1 VTPSLADICRGIPK
15 THSTVPAAAPVSP
28 VSSSPDVCLTGE
40 STAAP
45 VSDLLDECIEQ
56 HDEAAGPSSALDFSA
71 ADTRSNAGSL
81 DDFDLLGTLDD
92 GYLLKLFEED
102 AEEETQQEPDNSS
115 YNALPD
121 LHAVP
126 STSAIRAYRNTLPV
140 PDLPTRPVSNTL
152 PVPDLPKESTSNTP
166 DLPKE
171 VRRNPGRAAKTNVTY
186 HEDEEEEE
194 DGGYCEFYWSL

>member
-1 VTPSLADICRGIPK
+1 M
-15 THSTVPAAAPVSP
+15 
-28 VSSSPDVCLTGE
+28 
-40 STAAP
+40 
-45 VSDLLDECIEQ
+45 
-56 HDEAAGPSSALDFSA
+56 
-71 ADTRSNAGSL
+71 
-81 DDFDLLGTLDD
+81 LDD

-121 LHAVP
+121 LPAVP
-126 STSAIRAYRNTLPV
+126 STSAIRAYHNTLPVPKLTRQSVTSNTLPV

-186 HEDEEEEE
+186 NEEEEEEE
-194 DGGYCEFYWSL
+194 DGGYCEFTGVCENCQTCTSYAK